1 MNSIQHLIEIALK
14 EDIGPGDITT
24 DNLIDPQL
32 KGKGFI
38 IAKESLVVAGLNVA
52 KQVFQYLDSEVIF
65 RSEYDDGDFVKK
77 GDALANVKGRL
88 RALLSGERTALNF
101 LQHLSGISTLVRSYM
116 SELSDKNIRL
126 VDTRK
131 TTPGWRVLEKY
142 AVRVGGAYN
151 HRIGLYDG
159 VLIKDNHIAAFG
171 GIKKAIDHIR
181 TRVSHLSKIEVEVSN
196 LDQVKEALE
205 ANADVIMLDN
215 MTIKQIKE
223 ATAFIDGRA
232 IVELSGNVTKSVLK
246 SLADT
251 GVDIISVGALTHS
264 ARCVDISMQ
273 ISQNL

>member
-1 MNSIQHLIEIALK
+1 MNSTQHLIEIALK

-32 KGKGFI
+32 KGKGII
-38 IAKESLVVAGLNVA
+38 IAKEALVVAGLNVA
-52 KQVFQYLDSEVIF
+52 KQVFQFLDSEVIF
-65 RSEYDDGDFVKK
+65 SSEYDDGDFLKK
-77 GDALANVKGRL
+77 GDTLANVDGRL

-181 TRVSHLSKIEVEVSN
+181 TQISHLLKIEVEVSN

-223 ATAFIDGRA
+223 ATAFIDKRTL
-232 IVELSGNVTKSVLK
+232 ILYP
-246 SLADT
+246 
-251 GVDIISVGALTHS
+251 
-264 ARCVDISMQ
+264 
-273 ISQNL
+273 